1 MAIQSSF
8 PKVADQVIS
17 FNKNIVDILTKI
29 NTVTTTTEPSVNVQ
43 IFDDNGVLRNFA
55 IPSVNSLK
63 AEIERLNNNI
73 NSLYS
78 IDTTGSLI
86 QTSPNNFKKLI
97 TVDLNREPA
106 PISSLGAVN
115 SFKATNN
122 WFFDSML
129 NPMLSVEIDLS
140 GQVEDNVRK
149 VQIRRYIVDFTK
161 DANGTITNTGQSALN
176 SFNQTFRGNS
186 NIAITDFENWHRT
199 TPGVV
204 SPSNPRMD
212 EQVFD
217 LEPNELLYE
226 GVFSVLKI
234 QEDRLNRKL
243 WYVLDKLD
251 YLNISTNALQKLNVG
266 SEVIINRNQTS
277 TRYKVI
283 EVSTAETSPRV
294 RFEKVEG
301 MEAIPVGINVLK
313 IYSAIIYNKS
323 IRISIGY
330 NERNIVFAKALN
342 TDNNLLCRTWSPGTG
357 YWSNDLRLSAN
368 SSDNGTT
375 MEQFYTDFVYDYGT
389 VLQDLVAKKTPNKLA
404 GTPPVVNLNIDNFK
418 VVQINKHLTD
428 TPDSN
433 LIKQKHNQQQTLKS
447 EITQLQQA
455 ILDKNKKAKVEKYQ
469 SAPGKKQ
476 AELEIQD
483 LIRKKDSKSK
493 LLSTLTQEI
502 INISKN
508 PMSKVD
514 PKFRVRGFWTIPE
527 AVIARGTKPQEI
539 VQFKIQY
546 RYVSK
551 DGKETPVET
560 FKVDNTQKTASFSN
574 WTEFKT
580 DSRKRTFDKGTG
592 QYTWQIEDTSSAD
605 TPNINQLDISLQAN
619 ERVEIRV
626 KSISEVGWPESTVE
640 SDWSEI
646 LTVNFPDD
654 LNNVL
659 NDNDFILKEAT
670 KEDLKARMDSEL
682 AAKGLDEHLSD
693 TVTLNNKTYHHD
705 SDKILSGFKDENGVA
720 MDLYEYLKKLE
731 DRIKGLEEKIRR
743 AKGELEIVILRNN
756 QEFVISNGSETTFTI
771 ECEDYLDPYKATGIP
786 TGRVYANNIYVV
798 KDFVVKIKNKSV
810 DSPLGLLSD
819 KNYTSNSTAYNSNSP
834 QVFWVNEHDEILTND
849 TSGQTKTQMNNQFI
863 WGVNYSSITSNSVN
877 KLSENIGN
885 SFNTKSN
892 NSLTDILSSN
902 EYNLGYNET
911 NILSFL
917 GNNKSLLD
925 SSKWLDTNVT
935 VSSTTKLLT
944 TIHPVIKDLDDIVET
959 NSDKVYSMKS
969 GDSNSIIVR
978 LNIYF
983 KLNALDS
990 NQNGL
995 NYKYVDF
1002 NNTRDTVKHIKK
1014 VKFSLENES
1023 ENRPFTFTIKF
1034 NINRNKVIFK
1044 RPESFT
1050 APYITRAIR
1059 DNFSPAQFASREF
1072 VNRDSFGPQSAREY

>member
-1 MAIQSSF
+1 M
-8 PKVADQVIS
+8 
-17 FNKNIVDILTKI
+17 
-29 NTVTTTTEPSVNVQ
+29 
-43 IFDDNGVLRNFA
+43 
-55 IPSVNSLK
+55 
-63 AEIERLNNNI
+63 
-73 NSLYS
+73 
-78 IDTTGSLI
+78 
-86 QTSPNNFKKLI
+86 
-97 TVDLNREPA
+97 
-106 PISSLGAVN
+106 
-115 SFKATNN
+115 
-122 WFFDSML
+122 
-129 NPMLSVEIDLS
+129 
-140 GQVEDNVRK
+140 
-149 VQIRRYIVDFTK
+149 
-161 DANGTITNTGQSALN
+161 
-176 SFNQTFRGNS
+176 
-186 NIAITDFENWHRT
+186 
-199 TPGVV
+199 
-204 SPSNPRMD
+204 
-212 EQVFD
+212 
-217 LEPNELLYE
+217 
-226 GVFSVLKI
+226 
-234 QEDRLNRKL
+234 
-243 WYVLDKLD
+243 
-251 YLNISTNALQKLNVG
+251 
-266 SEVIINRNQTS
+266 
-277 TRYKVI
+277 
-283 EVSTAETSPRV
+283 
-294 RFEKVEG
+294 
-301 MEAIPVGINVLK
+301 
-313 IYSAIIYNKS
+313 
-323 IRISIGY
+323 
-330 NERNIVFAKALN
+330 
-342 TDNNLLCRTWSPGTG
+342 
-357 YWSNDLRLSAN
+357 
-368 SSDNGTT
+368 
-375 MEQFYTDFVYDYGT
+375 
-389 VLQDLVAKKTPNKLA
+389 
-404 GTPPVVNLNIDNFK
+404 
-418 VVQINKHLTD
+418 
-428 TPDSN
+428 
-433 LIKQKHNQQQTLKS
+433 
-447 EITQLQQA
+447 
-455 ILDKNKKAKVEKYQ
+455 
-469 SAPGKKQ
+469 
-476 AELEIQD
+476 
-483 LIRKKDSKSK
+483 
-493 LLSTLTQEI
+493 
-502 INISKN
+502 
-508 PMSKVD
+508 
-514 PKFRVRGFWTIPE
+514 
-527 AVIARGTKPQEI
+527 
-539 VQFKIQY
+539 
-546 RYVSK
+546 
-551 DGKETPVET
+551 
-560 FKVDNTQKTASFSN
+560 
-574 WTEFKT
+574 
-580 DSRKRTFDKGTG
+580 
-592 QYTWQIEDTSSAD
+592 
-605 TPNINQLDISLQAN
+605 
-619 ERVEIRV
+619 EIRV
-626 KSISEVGWPESTVE
+626 KSISEVGWPESAVE

-756 QEFVISNGSETTFTI
+756 QEFVISNGSETTFTL

-885 SFNTKSN
+885 SFNTKGN

-1002 NNTRDTVKHIKK
+1002 NNTKDTVKHIKK